1 MRAGRRLGLVLGA
14 AAVSSRVQSRRNPRR
29 SPGAVLRPRACSC
42 ASAGTCDERECENES
57 PSDNEPTWDS
67 GVLLR
72 PLAPDSADWL
82 RRGAGTPKP
91 PLHVRSFG
99 ELFERLVAAAAAA
112 PERGRAKLVLRGE
125 AHPAPER
132 DVEASPDTAE
142 MHLSRVLDAPLGERR
157 RVGEARSTF
166 EVRRISR

>member
-1 MRAGRRLGLVLGA
+1 MLGA

-42 ASAGTCDERECENES
+42 ASVGNCDERERCENEP

-125 AHPAPER
+125 DHPAPKR

-142 MHLSRVLDAPLGERR
+142 MHLSRVLDALLGERR
-157 RVGEARSTF
+157 RVGEARSTL

>member
-1 MRAGRRLGLVLGA
+1 M
-14 AAVSSRVQSRRNPRR
+14 
-29 SPGAVLRPRACSC
+29 
-42 ASAGTCDERECENES
+42 
-57 PSDNEPTWDS
+57 
-67 GVLLR
+67 LLR

-112 PERGRAKLVLRGE
+112 PERGRAKLVLQGE
-125 AHPAPER
+125 DHPAPKR

-142 MHLSRVLDAPLGERR
+142 MHLSRVLNEPLMRLSERR
-157 RVGEARSTF
+157 RVGEARRTL